1 MYLKV
6 LDADGGVMA
15 SVNFAEFIQKHADH
29 IDCSKHEVVIPIKV
43 EFNASQTDVKVTI
56 PDWWVVDVHPGWN

>member
-1 MYLKV
+1 M